1 MCFSEAEVSRD
12 KERELATVEDD
23 VQKANMA
30 FQNVES
36 TLGNL
41 RSQAKLK
48 RDRAK
53 GGASHSPTHHKLNDC
68 LAALER
74 VLKDGLDD
82 YKTVRE
88 AIKDAN
94 DELNIRKE

>member
-1 MCFSEAEVSRD
+1 M
-12 KERELATVEDD
+12 
-23 VQKANMA
+23 QKANMA

-53 GGASHSPTHHKLNDC
+53 GMVFHSTTYHLLTGC
-68 LAALER
+68 LSALER
-74 VLKDGLDD
+74 VLKDGLDE